1 MFACAVTKA
10 MTRLLPQQPVRPD
23 HTDPARGLI
32 VSHLAASWIYTTDR
46 EQAVRAV
53 GGFAAA
59 QRIAN
64 LARLIEEAPEGWRDR
79 IVAAANDPTLRVSLS
94 LQPPAID
101 TEEPA
106 PADLAVRGYLTEQ
119 LPDSLAAHLQVAV
132 AAASGHPLAGFR
144 HPMPRMG
151 PWMHG
156 AARWR
161 RLQAVVQL
169 SDGQWLSF
177 VAALPA
183 SGPSTSWQFVA
194 AMVVMSI
201 IVVLTSIW
209 AVRRVTAPL
218 GTVLASGRALWT
230 RCQSAAHGG
239 SGQPGDAPG
248 RPRLQRDAG
257 APAAPDGKP
266 DAHAGGAVARSA
278 HAADAAAAARR
289 RACKEGEERERML
302 ANIGDLDAMV
312 DATLKFARDEA
323 TAEPWRRTDLTAL
336 VTSIVDDMADAG
348 LKVTIDAAEP
358 VIQECQP
365 GALRRAVTNLLDNA
379 VKYGDAAHVQILSS
393 PTDIRIVI
401 DDEGPGIPAA
411 EIGKVFEP
419 FYRVEQSR
427 SRETGGTGLG
437 LAIAQS
443 IAQAH
448 EGQLTLSNR
457 PEGGLRAILS
467 LPR

>member
-1 MFACAVTKA
+1 
-10 MTRLLPQQPVRPD
+10 MTRLLPRTLVGQVILILLS
-23 HTDPARGLI
+23 GLL

-46 EQAVRAV
+46 EQAVRAI
-53 GGFAAA
+53 GGYVAT

-64 LARLIEEAPEGWRDR
+64 LARLIDEAPLDWRDR
-79 IVAAANDPTLRVSLS
+79 IVAAANDPTLRISLS
-94 LQPPAID
+94 SQPPTID
-101 TEEPA
+101 AEEST
-106 PADLAVRGYLTEQ
+106 PADLVVRGYLAEQ
-119 LPDSLAAHLQVAV
+119 LPDALAAHLQVAV
-132 AAASGHPLAGFR
+132 ARAAGGHPLAGFR

-156 AARWR
+156 AAGWR
-161 RLQAVVQL
+161 GLQAALQL

-183 SGPSTSWQFVA
+183 SGPSASWQFVA
-194 AMVVMSI
+194 AMVVMSV

-218 GTVLASGRALWT
+218 GTVLRAAERFGRDVKAPPMAEAGS
-230 RCQSAAHGG
+230 REMRQAAHAFNEM
-239 SGQPGDAPG
+239 QV
-248 RPRLQRDAG
+248 RLQRLLENRTRML
-257 APAAPDGKP
+257 AALSHDLRTPLTLL
-266 DAHAGGAVARSA
+266 RL
-278 HAADAAAAARR
+278 
-289 RACKEGEERERML
+289 RAEGLKEGEERERML
-302 ANIGDLDAMV
+302 ATIGDLDAMV

-348 LKVTIDAAEP
+348 LNVTIDAAEP
-358 VIQECQP
+358 VILECQSRS
-365 GALRRAVTNLLDNA
+365 LRRAVTNLLDNA
-379 VKYGDAAHVQILSS
+379 VKYGDAAHVRILGS
-393 PTDIRIVI
+393 PADIRIVV

-411 EIGKVFEP
+411 EVGKVFEP
-419 FYRVEQSR
+419 FYRIEQSR
-427 SRETGGTGLG
+427 NRETGGTGLG

-448 EGQLTLSNR
+448 QGEITLVNR

>member
-1 MFACAVTKA
+1 
-10 MTRLLPQQPVRPD
+10 MTRLLPRTLVGQVILILLS
-23 HTDPARGLI
+23 GLL

-46 EQAVRAV
+46 EQAVRAI
-53 GGFAAA
+53 GGYVAT

-64 LARLIEEAPEGWRDR
+64 LARLIDEAPEGWRDR

-218 GTVLASGRALWT
+218 GTVLRAAERFGRDVKAPPMAEAGS
-230 RCQSAAHGG
+230 REMRQAARAFNEMQG
-239 SGQPGDAPG
+239 
-248 RPRLQRDAG
+248 RLQRLLENRTRML
-257 APAAPDGKP
+257 AALSHDLRTPLTLL
-266 DAHAGGAVARSA
+266 RL
-278 HAADAAAAARR
+278 
-289 RACKEGEERERML
+289 RAEGMKEGEERERML

-312 DATLKFARDEA
+312 DATLKFARDDA

-336 VTSIVDDMADAG
+336 VASLVDDMADAG

-365 GALRRAVTNLLDNA
+365 GALRRAITNLLDNA
-379 VKYGDAAHVQILSS
+379 VKYGEAAHVQILGS
-393 PTDIRIVI
+393 PTDIRIVV

>member
-1 MFACAVTKA
+1 
-10 MTRLLPQQPVRPD
+10 MTRLLPRTLVGQVILILLS
-23 HTDPARGLI
+23 GLL
-32 VSHLAASWIYTTDR
+32 VSHLVASWIYTTDR
-46 EQAVRAV
+46 EQAVRAI
-53 GGFAAA
+53 GGYVAT

-64 LARLIEEAPEGWRDR
+64 LARLIDEAPDDWRDR

-94 LQPPAID
+94 SRRPAID

-106 PADLAVRGYLTEQ
+106 PADLVVRGYLAEQ
-119 LPDSLAAHLQVAV
+119 LPESLAAHLQVAV
-132 AAASGHPLAGFR
+132 AATSGRPLAEFR

-156 AARWR
+156 AAGWR
-161 RLQAVVQL
+161 GLQAVVQL
-169 SDGQWLSF
+169 SDGRWLSF
-177 VAALPA
+177 VTVLPA

-218 GTVLASGRALWT
+218 GTVLRAAEHFGRDVKAPPMAEAGS
-230 RCQSAAHGG
+230 REMRQAARAFNEMQG
-239 SGQPGDAPG
+239 
-248 RPRLQRDAG
+248 RLQRLLENRTRML
-257 APAAPDGKP
+257 AALSHDLRTPLTLL
-266 DAHAGGAVARSA
+266 RL
-278 HAADAAAAARR
+278 
-289 RACKEGEERERML
+289 RAEGLKEGEERERML
-302 ANIGDLDAMV
+302 ATIGDLDAMV

-348 LKVTIDAAEP
+348 LQVTTQAAES
-358 VIQECQP
+358 VIVECQP

-379 VKYGDAAHVQILSS
+379 VNYGEAAHVQIHGS
-393 PTDIRIVI
+393 PTDIRIVV

-411 EIGKVFEP
+411 ELGKVFEP

-448 EGQLTLSNR
+448 EGEITLANR
-457 PEGGLRAILS
+457 PEGGLRAVLS

>member
-1 MFACAVTKA
+1 
-10 MTRLLPQQPVRPD
+10 MTLLLPRTLVGQVILILLS
-23 HTDPARGLI
+23 GLL
-32 VSHLAASWIYTTDR
+32 VSHLVASWIYTTDR
-46 EQAVRAV
+46 EQAVRAI
-53 GGFAAA
+53 GGYVAT

-64 LARLIEEAPEGWRDR
+64 LARLIDEAPEDWRDR
-79 IVAAANDPTLRVSLS
+79 IVAAANDPTLRISLS

-101 TEEPA
+101 TEESA
-106 PADLAVRGYLTEQ
+106 PADLAVRGYLAEQ
-119 LPDSLAAHLQVAV
+119 LPDSLAAHLRVAV
-132 AAASGHPLAGFR
+132 GAASGHPLAGFR

-156 AARWR
+156 AAGWR
-161 RLQAVVQL
+161 GLQAVVQL

-209 AVRRVTAPL
+209 AVRRITAPL
-218 GTVLASGRALWT
+218 GTVLRAAE
-230 RCQSAAHGG
+230 RFGHDVKAPPMAEAGSREMRQAARAFNEM
-239 SGQPGDAPG
+239 QE
-248 RPRLQRDAG
+248 RLQRLLENRTRML
-257 APAAPDGKP
+257 AALSHDLRTPLTLL
-266 DAHAGGAVARSA
+266 RL
-278 HAADAAAAARR
+278 
-289 RACKEGEERERML
+289 RAECLTEGEERDRML

-323 TAEPWRRTDLTAL
+323 TAEPWRRTDLAAL

-348 LKVTIDAAEP
+348 LKVTIGAAEP
-358 VIQECQP
+358 VILECQS
-365 GALRRAVTNLLDNA
+365 GGLRRAVTNLLDNA
-379 VKYGDAAHVQILSS
+379 VKYGGAAHVRILGS
-393 PTDIRIVI
+393 PTDVRIVV
-401 DDEGPGIPAA
+401 DDEGPGIPSA
-411 EIGKVFEP
+411 EIPKVFDP

-448 EGQLTLSNR
+448 EGQITLSNR

>member
-1 MFACAVTKA
+1 
-10 MTRLLPQQPVRPD
+10 MTRLLPGTLVGQVILILLS
-23 HTDPARGLI
+23 GLL

-46 EQAVRAV
+46 EQAVRAI
-53 GGFAAA
+53 GGYVAT

-64 LARLIEEAPEGWRDR
+64 LARLIDEAPEGWRDR

-101 TEEPA
+101 TEESA

-119 LPDSLAAHLQVAV
+119 LPDSLATHLQVAV

-183 SGPSTSWQFVA
+183 SGPSTSWQFIA
-194 AMVVMSI
+194 AMIVMSI

-218 GTVLASGRALWT
+218 GTVLRAAERFGRDVKAPPMAEAGS
-230 RCQSAAHGG
+230 REMRQAAHAFNEMQG
-239 SGQPGDAPG
+239 
-248 RPRLQRDAG
+248 RLQRLLENRTRML
-257 APAAPDGKP
+257 AALSHDLRTPLTLL
-266 DAHAGGAVARSA
+266 RL
-278 HAADAAAAARR
+278 
-289 RACKEGEERERML
+289 RAEGIKEGEERERML

-323 TAEPWRRTDLTAL
+323 AAEPWRRTDLTAL
-336 VTSIVDDMADAG
+336 ITSIVDDMADAG

-379 VKYGDAAHVQILSS
+379 VKYGEAAHVQILGS
-393 PTDIRIVI
+393 PTDIRIVV

>member
-1 MFACAVTKA
+1 
-10 MTRLLPQQPVRPD
+10 
-23 HTDPARGLI
+23 
-32 VSHLAASWIYTTDR
+32 
-46 EQAVRAV
+46 
-53 GGFAAA
+53 
-59 QRIAN
+59 
-64 LARLIEEAPEGWRDR
+64 
-79 IVAAANDPTLRVSLS
+79 
-94 LQPPAID
+94 
-101 TEEPA
+101 
-106 PADLAVRGYLTEQ
+106 
-119 LPDSLAAHLQVAV
+119 
-132 AAASGHPLAGFR
+132 
-144 HPMPRMG
+144 
-151 PWMHG
+151 MHG

-161 RLQAVVQL
+161 GLQAAVQL

-183 SGPSTSWQFVA
+183 SGPSTSWQFIA
-194 AMVVMSI
+194 AMIVMSI

-218 GTVLASGRALWT
+218 GTVLRAAERFGRDVKAPPMAEAGS
-230 RCQSAAHGG
+230 REMRQAAHAFNEMQG
-239 SGQPGDAPG
+239 
-248 RPRLQRDAG
+248 RLQRLLENRTRML
-257 APAAPDGKP
+257 AALSHDLRTPLTLL
-266 DAHAGGAVARSA
+266 RL
-278 HAADAAAAARR
+278 
-289 RACKEGEERERML
+289 RAEGIKEGEERERML

-323 TAEPWRRTDLTAL
+323 AAEPWRRTDLTAL
-336 VTSIVDDMADAG
+336 ITSIVDDMADAG

-379 VKYGDAAHVQILSS
+379 VKYGEAAHVQILFS
-393 PTDIRIVI
+393 PTDIRIVV